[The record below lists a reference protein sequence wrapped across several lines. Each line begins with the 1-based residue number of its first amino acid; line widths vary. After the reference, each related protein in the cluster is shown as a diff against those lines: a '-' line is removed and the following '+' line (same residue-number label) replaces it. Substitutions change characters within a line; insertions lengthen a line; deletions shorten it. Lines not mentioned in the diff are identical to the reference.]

1 MHAARSKTKNS
12 FKICFTQYEL
22 PKEETFFFI
31 HSFVHSFILFG
42 GLGAFYCCSTNKSQI
57 FSHLYLCIKLRMR
70 VIGLFFLKQKICIK
84 CMRRMLLIMCSSY
97 QRTISPLCEY
107 VYARAAKSSK
117 FVMMMIIIGCCRW
130 FAHFVVFT
138 FVSGMRCYCLFT
150 YEKKTD
156 TFAPYNKINSLFE
169 NRNHFIE

>member
-70 VIGLFFLKQKICIK
+70 VIGLFFLETKNLYK
-84 CMRRMLLIMCSSY
+84 M
-97 QRTISPLCEY
+97 
-107 VYARAAKSSK
+107 YASHA
-117 FVMMMIIIGCCRW
+117 IDN
-130 FAHFVVFT
+130 VFKLSAYDLPA
-138 FVSGMRCYCLFT
+138 V
-150 YEKKTD
+150 
-156 TFAPYNKINSLFE
+156 
-169 NRNHFIE
+169 

>member
-1 MHAARSKTKNS
+1 MFHAIWTTERRNFFLHSLVRS
-12 FKICFTQYEL
+12 
-22 PKEETFFFI
+22 FI
-31 HSFVHSFILFG
+31 HSFRGAWSFLLLFNQQITNF
-42 GLGAFYCCSTNKSQI
+42 LAFI
-57 FSHLYLCIKLRMR
+57 FVYKAAYASYRT
-70 VIGLFFLKQKICIK
+70 FFLKQKICIK

-150 YEKKTD
+150 YEKKID